1 MKIVLCCAGGLST
14 TMLMDAMKA
23 GVKASPKLNE
33 SDFQFI
39 AIPVDILD
47 SEVSD
52 ADAVV
57 LGPQI
62 AHKFESVK
70 NVLGDK
76 NIPVIVVDTATY
88 GQMDGVSVLKKV
100 LVEQKK
106 IELASERG

>member
-52 ADAVV
+52 AVV

-70 NVLGDK
+70 NALGDK

>member
-57 LGPQI
+57 LATSNCSQI
-62 AHKFESVK
+62 RECKECI
-70 NVLGDK
+70 G
-76 NIPVIVVDTATY
+76 
-88 GQMDGVSVLKKV
+88 
-100 LVEQKK
+100 
-106 IELASERG
+106 